1 MFVIPV
7 FSKNSKFREKR
18 VNHIMKIG
26 YVLSQIKFY
35 SLWKYKNVN
44 KPN

>member
-1 MFVIPV
+1 MFVRTV

-26 YVLSQIKFY
+26 HVLSQIKFY
-35 SLWKYKNVN
+35 SVWKYKSVN